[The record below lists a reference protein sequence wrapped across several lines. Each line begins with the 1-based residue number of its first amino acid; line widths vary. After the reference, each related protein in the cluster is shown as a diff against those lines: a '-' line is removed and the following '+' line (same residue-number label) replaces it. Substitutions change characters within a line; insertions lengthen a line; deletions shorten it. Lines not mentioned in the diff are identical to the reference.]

1 MTGRLEVFY
10 FEDSMSRQ
18 RISASAWH
26 EHVAQWRSSGLSDQ
40 AYAHEHNIGVER
52 LKYWARRIERM
63 ASGAQLLRVRIS
75 TPAASGPLEL
85 RGTSGWSLRI
95 DGGVDAVWLARL
107 LQELR

>member
-1 MTGRLEVFY
+1 MTCRLEVFY
-10 FEDSMSRQ
+10 FEDPMTRQ
-18 RISASAWH
+18 RISASTWH
-26 EHVAQWRSSGLSDQ
+26 EHVAHWRSSGLPVQ

-63 ASGAQLLRVRIS
+63 ASGTQLLPVRIGSPGSS
-75 TPAASGPLEL
+75 TPLEL
-85 RGTSGWSLRI
+85 RSASGWSLRM